1 MCILAMVFILA
12 TQDNPLLI
20 PHIKPTPKVS
30 HIRYDDLAR
39 HMSLIGAIL
48 YLMIVPPV
56 EDAVSDKDHKD
67 KKAKKTN

>member
-1 MCILAMVFILA
+1 MACIIAL
-12 TQDNPLLI
+12 QDNPLLI
-20 PHIKPTPKVS
+20 PHIKPAPKSS

-39 HMSLIGAIL
+39 HLSLIGAMF

-56 EDAVSDKDHKD
+56 EDAVPDKDHKD